1 MPRTTVTRAR
11 THDTYGLAE
20 GCGNRTHR
28 EPEGPADGF
37 EDRETHQ
44 DPFPSVSLLHRL
56 EVGLRLRRSPATT
69 NGLESI
75 FAVVKQWT
83 GTIDRWH
90 HSNQKQR

>member
-1 MPRTTVTRAR
+1 
-11 THDTYGLAE
+11 
-20 GCGNRTHR
+20 
-28 EPEGPADGF
+28 
-37 EDRETHQ
+37 
-44 DPFPSVSLLHRL
+44 LLHRL